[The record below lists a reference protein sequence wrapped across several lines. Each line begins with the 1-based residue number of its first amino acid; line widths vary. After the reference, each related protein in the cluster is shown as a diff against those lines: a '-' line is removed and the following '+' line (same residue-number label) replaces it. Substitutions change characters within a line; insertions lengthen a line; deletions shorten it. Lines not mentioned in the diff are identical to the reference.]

1 MLLRFLAVAVLGFAI
16 VARTTRFLNDD
27 TLFEPAR
34 DRLESW
40 ARDGRVWRAKIAY
53 LVTCPW
59 CASIWI
65 ALPVALYGDLV
76 LLDLPWQWDLWVVL
90 GLWLGWSYAYGRLAT
105 WLED

>member
-1 MLLRFLAVAVLGFAI
+1 MLLRFLAIALLGFAI

-27 TLFEPAR
+27 KLFEPAR
-34 DRLESW
+34 DRIETW
-40 ARDGRVWRAKIAY
+40 ATYGDAWRAKVAY

-59 CASIWI
+59 CASIWT

-76 LLDLPWQWDLWVVL
+76 LLDLPWSWDLFTIA
-90 GLWLGWSYAYGRLAT
+90 GLWLGWSYAYGVVSS